1 MTRTVDVCLD
11 FRSPYADLAHAQL
24 RLTAAKHVATIA
36 YNPSRAL
43 ELMRLVGD
51 TPTTVE
57 CKNKNVCAG
66 DNLRRGGP
74 WSPSINDAPDGASP

>member
-1 MTRTVDVCLD
+1 MTRTIDYHLD

-24 RLTAAKHVATIA
+24 RRIAVA
-36 YNPSRAL
+36 YSPFRML
-43 ELMRLVGD
+43 ELMRLVGN

-74 WSPSINDAPDGASP
+74 WSPSINDAPGGANP

>member
-1 MTRTVDVCLD
+1 MTRTIDCHLD

-24 RLTAAKHVATIA
+24 RRIAAKHVAAIA
-36 YNPSRAL
+36 YSPFRML
-43 ELMRLVGD
+43 ELMRLVGN

-66 DNLRRGGP
+66 DDLRRGGP
-74 WSPSINDAPDGASP
+74 WSPSTNDAPGGASP

>member
-1 MTRTVDVCLD
+1 MTRTIDCHLD

-24 RLTAAKHVATIA
+24 RRIAAKHVATIGC
-36 YNPSRAL
+36 NPLRAL
-43 ELMRLVGD
+43 ALMRLVGD

-74 WSPSINDAPDGASP
+74 FPSINDAPDGASP

>member
-1 MTRTVDVCLD
+1 M
-11 FRSPYADLAHAQL
+11 
-24 RLTAAKHVATIA
+24 
-36 YNPSRAL
+36 L
-43 ELMRLVGD
+43 ELMRLVGN

-74 WSPSINDAPDGASP
+74 WSLSINDAPGGANP